1 MEQGKIDVFI
11 SAKSCK
17 DKRLR
22 KDLQIFGK
30 CVSLLTQTGRSASLK
45 KPEAR
50 SQKPEA
56 RSQKVE
62 DRKI

>member
-30 CVSLLTQTGRSASLK
+30 CVSLLTQTDQSASLK
-45 KPEAR
+45 KPEVR
-50 SQKPEA
+50 SQNKDFTA
-56 RSQKVE
+56 K
-62 DRKI
+62 